1 MAMKSKRAG
10 CGNTRMAAW
19 QSQYAREEMRTEAKP
34 APAPTPTKTLLE
46 TAAAAGQFTV
56 LAKAIEAAG
65 LTDLLSS
72 KGSFTVFAPTDAAFS
87 AVPQETLMD
96 LLKPENQAKLR
107 SVLRYHVVPGIYRA
121 ADVTGASSLPTIE
134 GPGLT
139 PRVESGTAYIGNAK
153 IVQTDIEASNGI
165 IHVIDAVL
173 LP

>member
-1 MAMKSKRAG
+1 MAMKSKRAS
-10 CGNTRMAAW
+10 CGNARMAAW
-19 QSQYAREEMRTEAKP
+19 QSPCTREEVWTEAKP
-34 APAPTPTKTLLE
+34 APAPAKTLLE

-72 KGSFTVFAPTDAAFS
+72 KGSFTVFAPTDSAFS
-87 AVPQETLMD
+87 SVPQETLMD
-96 LLKPENQAKLR
+96 LLKPENQSKLR

-121 ADVTGASSLPTIE
+121 ADVTSSSSLPTLE
-134 GPGLT
+134 GLGLK
-139 PRVESGTAYIGNAK
+139 PRVESGAAYIGNAK

-165 IHVIDAVL
+165 IHVIDTVL